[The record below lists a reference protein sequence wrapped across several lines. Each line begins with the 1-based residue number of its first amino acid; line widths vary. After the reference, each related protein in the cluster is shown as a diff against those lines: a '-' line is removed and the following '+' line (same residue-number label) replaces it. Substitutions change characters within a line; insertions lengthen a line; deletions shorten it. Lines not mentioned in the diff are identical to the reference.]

1 MARVLPQAW
10 GIYLSEDRGRNES
23 SNNMNIP
30 ASAGRLIRRGK
41 SICRRRSLMEN
52 RQTQPAFLGFW
63 PSWAHHIGD
72 LVFGA
77 NDGIVTT
84 FAVVSGVTG
93 AALSPRIIIILG
105 IANLLADGIAM
116 GAGNYLG
123 MRSEQE
129 YQQRINGTSSE
140 GWLHAIGH
148 GVAIFLAFVLA
159 GSVPLLPFLLMPR
172 SEAFLLSCLATGATL
187 FAVGSL
193 RTFVTRGRWF
203 VSGIEMLLVGSAAA
217 ASAYAVGRFLRE
229 LI

>member
-1 MARVLPQAW
+1 M
-10 GIYLSEDRGRNES
+10 
-23 SNNMNIP
+23 
-30 ASAGRLIRRGK
+30 K
-41 SICRRRSLMEN
+41 S

-93 AALSPRIIIILG
+93 AALNPRIIIILG

-129 YQQRINGTSSE
+129 YQKSLSGTIRE
-140 GWLHAIGH
+140 GSLHAAGH
-148 GVAIFLAFVLA
+148 GAAIFLAFVAA
-159 GSVPLLPFLLMPR
+159 GSVPLLPFIFMPT
-172 SEAFLLSCLATGATL
+172 ADVFLLSSFATAATL

-193 RTFVTRGRWF
+193 RTFVTRARWF
-203 VSGIEMLLVGSAAA
+203 VSGLEMLIIGSIAAA
-217 ASAYAVGRFLRE
+217 AAYMVGRLLRQF
-229 LI
+229 I

>member
-1 MARVLPQAW
+1 MRDSGP
-10 GIYLSEDRGRNES
+10 
-23 SNNMNIP
+23 
-30 ASAGRLIRRGK
+30 
-41 SICRRRSLMEN
+41 
-52 RQTQPAFLGFW
+52 QPAYLGFW

-93 AALSPRIIIILG
+93 AALSSRIIIVLG

-129 YQQRINGTSSE
+129 YQKSITGMVQEGT
-140 GWLHAIGH
+140 LHAAGH
-148 GVAIFLAFVLA
+148 GAAIFLAFVAA
-159 GSVPLLPFLLMPR
+159 GSVPLVPFVLWPG
-172 SEAFLLSCLATGATL
+172 ADVFLLSCLATGATL

-193 RTFVTRGRWF
+193 RTFVTRARWF
-203 VSGIEMLLVGSAAA
+203 ISGLEMLLIGSAAA
-217 ASAYAVGRFLRE
+217 AAAYAVGYFLRQFV
-229 LI
+229 